1 MVPKQYTPDYFPHWT
16 EVSVRF
22 NDMDSLSHV
31 NNALFNS
38 YFEEARIQVLQ
49 EIPEWIEDLERK
61 RSFVLRKSTIEYLA
75 PILYPDTLLIGSGLL
90 RVDAARVYA
99 LQAITV
105 PILIDYVLPL
115 KQWEFG
121 STYKLNAL
129 LAFLLPMCSP
139 TIYYLLILVK

>member
-31 NNALFNS
+31 NNALFSS

-49 EIPEWIEDLERK
+49 EIPEWIEDLEKK

-90 RVDAARVYA
+90 RIDAARVNA
-99 LQAITV
+99 LQAVYSLNTNRLCSTAETMGVWFDSQTQRPTRI
-105 PILIDYVLPL
+105 PASDVLA
-115 KQWEFG
+115 
-121 STYKLNAL
+121 N
-129 LAFLLPMCSP
+129 
-139 TIYYLLILVK
+139 YLLSSNPS

>member
-1 MVPKQYTPDYFPHWT
+1 MVPKQYIPDYFPHWT

-99 LQAITV
+99 LQAVYSFNTNRLCSTAETMGVWFDLQTQRPTRI
-105 PILIDYVLPL
+105 PASDVL
-115 KQWEFG
+115 
-121 STYKLNAL
+121 SN
-129 LAFLLPMCSP
+129 
-139 TIYYLLILVK
+139 YLLSSNPS

>member
-38 YFEEARIQVLQ
+38 YFEEARIQVVQ

-99 LQAITV
+99 LQAVYSSNTNKLCSTAETMGVWFDFQAQRPTRI
-105 PILIDYVLPL
+105 PASDVL
-115 KQWEFG
+115 
-121 STYKLNAL
+121 SN
-129 LAFLLPMCSP
+129 
-139 TIYYLLILVK
+139 YLLSSNPS

>member
-1 MVPKQYTPDYFPHWT
+1 MVPKQYRPDYFPHWT

-99 LQAITV
+99 LQAVYSFNTNRLCSTAETMGVWFDLQTQRPTRI
-105 PILIDYVLPL
+105 PASDVL
-115 KQWEFG
+115 
-121 STYKLNAL
+121 SN
-129 LAFLLPMCSP
+129 
-139 TIYYLLILVK
+139 YLLSSNPS

>member
-38 YFEEARIQVLQ
+38 YFEEARIQMLQ

-61 RSFVLRKSTIEYLA
+61 RSFVLRKSTIGYLA
-75 PILYPDTLLIGSGLL
+75 PILYPDTFLIGSGLL

-99 LQAITV
+99 LQAVYSFNTNRLCSTAETMGVWFDLQTQRPTRI
-105 PILIDYVLPL
+105 PASDVL
-115 KQWEFG
+115 
-121 STYKLNAL
+121 SN
-129 LAFLLPMCSP
+129 
-139 TIYYLLILVK
+139 YLLSSNPS

>member
-90 RVDAARVYA
+90 RVDTARVYA
-99 LQAITV
+99 LQAVYSFNTNRLCSTAETMGVWFNLQTQRPTRI
-105 PILIDYVLPL
+105 PASDVL
-115 KQWEFG
+115 
-121 STYKLNAL
+121 SN
-129 LAFLLPMCSP
+129 
-139 TIYYLLILVK
+139 YLLSSNPS

>member
-75 PILYPDTLLIGSGLL
+75 PILYPDTLRIGSGLL

-99 LQAITV
+99 LQAVYSSKTNRLCSTAETMGVWFDLQAQRPTRI
-105 PILIDYVLPL
+105 PASDVL
-115 KQWEFG
+115 
-121 STYKLNAL
+121 SN
-129 LAFLLPMCSP
+129 
-139 TIYYLLILVK
+139 YLLSSNPS

>member
-1 MVPKQYTPDYFPHWT
+1 MVPKQYRPDYFPHWT

-31 NNALFNS
+31 NNSLFNS

-90 RVDAARVYA
+90 RVDTARVYA
-99 LQAITV
+99 LQAVYSSNTNRLCSTAETMGVWFDLQAQRPTRI
-105 PILIDYVLPL
+105 PASDVL
-115 KQWEFG
+115 
-121 STYKLNAL
+121 SN
-129 LAFLLPMCSP
+129 
-139 TIYYLLILVK
+139 YLLSSNPS

>member
-99 LQAITV
+99 LQAVYSSNTNRLCSTAETMGVWFDLQTQRPTRI
-105 PILIDYVLPL
+105 PASDVL
-115 KQWEFG
+115 
-121 STYKLNAL
+121 SN
-129 LAFLLPMCSP
+129 
-139 TIYYLLILVK
+139 YLLSSNPS

>member
-1 MVPKQYTPDYFPHWT
+1 MVPKKYTPDYFPHWT

-90 RVDAARVYA
+90 RVDTARVYA
-99 LQAITV
+99 LQAVYSFNTNRLCSTAETMGVWFDLQTQRPTSI
-105 PILIDYVLPL
+105 PASDVL
-115 KQWEFG
+115 
-121 STYKLNAL
+121 SN
-129 LAFLLPMCSP
+129 
-139 TIYYLLILVK
+139 YLLSSNPS

>member
-38 YFEEARIQVLQ
+38 YFEEARIQVVQ

-99 LQAITV
+99 LQAVYSSNTN
-105 PILIDYVLPL
+105 ILCSTAETMGVWFDLQAQRPTRIPASDVL
-115 KQWEFG
+115 
-121 STYKLNAL
+121 SN
-129 LAFLLPMCSP
+129 
-139 TIYYLLILVK
+139 YLLSSNPS

>member
-1 MVPKQYTPDYFPHWT
+1 MVPKQYIPDYFPHWT

-99 LQAITV
+99 LQAVYSSNTNRLCSTAETMGVWFDLQTQRPTRI
-105 PILIDYVLPL
+105 PASDVL
-115 KQWEFG
+115 
-121 STYKLNAL
+121 SN
-129 LAFLLPMCSP
+129 
-139 TIYYLLILVK
+139 YLLSSNPS

>member
-99 LQAITV
+99 LQAVYSSNTNKLCSTAETMGVWFDLQTQRPTRI
-105 PILIDYVLPL
+105 PASDVL
-115 KQWEFG
+115 
-121 STYKLNAL
+121 SN
-129 LAFLLPMCSP
+129 
-139 TIYYLLILVK
+139 YLLSSNPS

>member
-49 EIPEWIEDLERK
+49 EIPEWIKDLERK

-99 LQAITV
+99 LQAVYSSNTNRLCSTAETMGVWFDLQAQRPTRI
-105 PILIDYVLPL
+105 PASDVL
-115 KQWEFG
+115 
-121 STYKLNAL
+121 SN
-129 LAFLLPMCSP
+129 
-139 TIYYLLILVK
+139 YLLSSNPS

>member
-38 YFEEARIQVLQ
+38 YFEEARIQVVQ

-99 LQAITV
+99 LQAVYSSNTNKLCSTAETMGVWFDLQSQRPTRI
-105 PILIDYVLPL
+105 PASDVL
-115 KQWEFG
+115 
-121 STYKLNAL
+121 SN
-129 LAFLLPMCSP
+129 
-139 TIYYLLILVK
+139 YLLSSNPS

>member
-49 EIPEWIEDLERK
+49 EIPEWIEDLEKK
-61 RSFVLRKSTIEYLA
+61 RSFVLRKSTIEYLT

-90 RVDAARVYA
+90 RIDAARVHA
-99 LQAITV
+99 LQAVYSLNTNRLCSTAETMGVWFDSQTQRPTRI
-105 PILIDYVLPL
+105 PASDVL
-115 KQWEFG
+115 
-121 STYKLNAL
+121 SN
-129 LAFLLPMCSP
+129 
-139 TIYYLLILVK
+139 YLLSTNPS

>member
-22 NDMDSLSHV
+22 NDMDSLFHV

-75 PILYPDTLLIGSGLL
+75 PILYPDTLRIGSGLL

-99 LQAITV
+99 LQAVYSSNTNRLCSTAETMGVWFDLQAQRPTRI
-105 PILIDYVLPL
+105 PASDVL
-115 KQWEFG
+115 
-121 STYKLNAL
+121 SN
-129 LAFLLPMCSP
+129 
-139 TIYYLLILVK
+139 YLLSSNPS

>member
-1 MVPKQYTPDYFPHWT
+1 MVPKQFRPDYFPHWT

-31 NNALFNS
+31 NNSLFNS

-90 RVDAARVYA
+90 RVDTARVYA
-99 LQAITV
+99 LQAVYSSNTNRLCSTAETMGVWFDLQAQRPTRI
-105 PILIDYVLPL
+105 PASDVL
-115 KQWEFG
+115 
-121 STYKLNAL
+121 SN
-129 LAFLLPMCSP
+129 
-139 TIYYLLILVK
+139 YLLSSNPS

>member
-1 MVPKQYTPDYFPHWT
+1 MVPKQYTLDYFPHWT

-99 LQAITV
+99 LQAVYSSNTNRLCSTAETMGVWFDLQAQRPTRI
-105 PILIDYVLPL
+105 PASDVL
-115 KQWEFG
+115 
-121 STYKLNAL
+121 SN
-129 LAFLLPMCSP
+129 
-139 TIYYLLILVK
+139 YLLSSNPS

>member
-75 PILYPDTLLIGSGLL
+75 PILYPDTLRIGSGLL

-99 LQAITV
+99 LQAVYISNTNRLCSTAETMGV
-105 PILIDYVLPL
+105 WFDLQAQRPTRIPASDVL
-115 KQWEFG
+115 
-121 STYKLNAL
+121 SN
-129 LAFLLPMCSP
+129 
-139 TIYYLLILVK
+139 YLLSSNPS

>member
-38 YFEEARIQVLQ
+38 YFEEARIQVVQ

-99 LQAITV
+99 LQAVYSSNTNRLCSTAETMGVWFDLQTQRPTRI
-105 PILIDYVLPL
+105 PASDVL
-115 KQWEFG
+115 
-121 STYKLNAL
+121 SN
-129 LAFLLPMCSP
+129 
-139 TIYYLLILVK
+139 YLLSSNPS

>member
-1 MVPKQYTPDYFPHWT
+1 MVPKQFTPDYFPHWT

-99 LQAITV
+99 LQAVYSFNTNRLCSTAETMGVWFDLQTQRPTRI
-105 PILIDYVLPL
+105 PASDVL
-115 KQWEFG
+115 
-121 STYKLNAL
+121 SN
-129 LAFLLPMCSP
+129 
-139 TIYYLLILVK
+139 YLLSSNPS

>member
-99 LQAITV
+99 LQAVYSFNTNRFCSTAETMGVWFDLQTQRPTRI
-105 PILIDYVLPL
+105 PASDVL
-115 KQWEFG
+115 
-121 STYKLNAL
+121 SN
-129 LAFLLPMCSP
+129 
-139 TIYYLLILVK
+139 YLLSSNPS

>member
-1 MVPKQYTPDYFPHWT
+1 MVPKKYTPDYFPHWT

-90 RVDAARVYA
+90 RVDTARVYA
-99 LQAITV
+99 LQAVYSFNTNRLCSTAETMGVWFDLQTQRPTRI
-105 PILIDYVLPL
+105 PASDVL
-115 KQWEFG
+115 
-121 STYKLNAL
+121 SN
-129 LAFLLPMCSP
+129 
-139 TIYYLLILVK
+139 YLLSSNPS

>member
-99 LQAITV
+99 LQAVYSFNTNRLCSTAETMGVWFDLQTQRPTRI
-105 PILIDYVLPL
+105 PASDVL
-115 KQWEFG
+115 
-121 STYKLNAL
+121 SN
-129 LAFLLPMCSP
+129 
-139 TIYYLLILVK
+139 YLLSSNPS

>member
-49 EIPEWIEDLERK
+49 EIPEWIEDLARK

-99 LQAITV
+99 LQAVYSSNTNRLCSTAETMGVWFDLQAQRPTRI
-105 PILIDYVLPL
+105 PASDVL
-115 KQWEFG
+115 
-121 STYKLNAL
+121 SN
-129 LAFLLPMCSP
+129 
-139 TIYYLLILVK
+139 YLLSSNPS

>member
-75 PILYPDTLLIGSGLL
+75 PILYPDTLLIGSVLL

-99 LQAITV
+99 LQAVYSSNTNRLCSTAETMGVWFDLQAQRPTRI
-105 PILIDYVLPL
+105 PASDVL
-115 KQWEFG
+115 
-121 STYKLNAL
+121 SN
-129 LAFLLPMCSP
+129 
-139 TIYYLLILVK
+139 YLLSSNPS

>member
-1 MVPKQYTPDYFPHWT
+1 MVPKQYKLDYFPHWT

-49 EIPEWIEDLERK
+49 EIPEWIEDLARK

-75 PILYPDTLLIGSGLL
+75 PILYPDTLRIGSGLL

-99 LQAITV
+99 LQAVYSSNTNRLCSTAETMGVWFDLQAQRPTRI
-105 PILIDYVLPL
+105 PASDVL
-115 KQWEFG
+115 
-121 STYKLNAL
+121 SN
-129 LAFLLPMCSP
+129 
-139 TIYYLLILVK
+139 YLLSSNPS

>member
-1 MVPKQYTPDYFPHWT
+1 MVPKKYTPDYFPHWT

-99 LQAITV
+99 LQAVYSFNTNRLCSTAETMGVWFDLQTQRPTRI
-105 PILIDYVLPL
+105 PASDVL
-115 KQWEFG
+115 
-121 STYKLNAL
+121 SN
-129 LAFLLPMCSP
+129 
-139 TIYYLLILVK
+139 YLLSSNPS

>member
-38 YFEEARIQVLQ
+38 YFEEARIQVVQ

-99 LQAITV
+99 LQAVYSSNTNKLCSTAETMGVWFDLQTQRPTRI
-105 PILIDYVLPL
+105 PASDVL
-115 KQWEFG
+115 
-121 STYKLNAL
+121 SN
-129 LAFLLPMCSP
+129 
-139 TIYYLLILVK
+139 YLLSSNPS